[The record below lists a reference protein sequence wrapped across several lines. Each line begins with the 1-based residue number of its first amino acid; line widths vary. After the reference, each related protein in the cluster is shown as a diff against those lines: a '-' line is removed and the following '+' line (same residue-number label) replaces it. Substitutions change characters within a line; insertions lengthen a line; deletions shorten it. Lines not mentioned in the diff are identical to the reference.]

1 MNLNTLL
8 TQADSLRFKLLGIVG
23 SNEAKKKKII
33 KFLSG
38 EDWTIVDVEKEL
50 LPVQM
55 ELNSC
60 GDEVIFELGTKVKE
74 WFNSKPSKLVLT
86 NASILYHE
94 MFLKISPVGAFKYNS
109 RNKNCVLFLEDE
121 HRLAKR
127 LYHGQPGAEDY
138 YDQEINDIM
147 LVGIDEISD
156 NFTLKDTVREI
167 ITDYSKLDPDAIGR
181 LFNFEQIK
189 DVIDIDSDL
198 DESGKRKELVSS
210 YVVSKSLEKQIVE
223 FFDNLEKPNHKA
235 STVIGNYGSGKSHLI
250 GFLISLVEDPA
261 LAEVLKNE
269 TIKQIVKKQSRKFF
283 SVQFELQAGQV
294 ELKQWFFGK
303 MRQQLKAKYDIDI
316 PVFDPQQYFDDKEN
330 IATILE
336 IIKKHDPT
344 IGLLVVIDEISDF
357 LATKQKESMKADLQF
372 LRVIGQVC
380 QDQDLMFVGSM
391 QEDVFTSPKFKNVA
405 SELGRI
411 GERFQNIIIHKEDI
425 KKVISSRIVS
435 KTNEQRHKLE
445 AKLSPFADK
454 IDDVSRNINEYVDL
468 FPLTPFLLELFSDLP
483 YFEKRGVI
491 QFAMSEIKYLLNE
504 RFPYFITFEKIYD
517 ILENN
522 PNKKNLEEI
531 YDITQA
537 MNILTQKIHLLE
549 SKFHEDALKVVKGLA
564 IYSLWDKR
572 EKGATAQ
579 ELANNL
585 MLLPQKKLFSAA
597 DNISLIIKKIRDVT
611 EGEYIKTEKDA
622 STGLEY
628 FRFVTK
634 AGVDPEQKIAQK
646 TASVSDPEIEY
657 ELMTQLADILE
668 LERLEGYSDVYQDEC
683 EWRSVKSFRKGYTVF
698 AKDKSKYKPL
708 PEKDYAIVFISP
720 FVKKFKEKFASNQ
733 LTIKFV
739 IERPENIEL
748 LKEIVAI
755 KDLINNNFQKGLMVK
770 KLEGRINGYY
780 MGQNKI
786 TGLKYRL
793 VKLLMNQ
800 AECHLN
806 GKAESI
812 KSHLGH
818 ERANVP
824 EIIEEFK
831 TSVFDEPFNKAYP
844 LHPKYPIQL
853 SSANIVNSLSSIAS
867 DLTKGDFNNLSKN
880 TIQFLHNIDLLDTNN
895 YPDISQSKITA
906 KILDVL
912 NKNKKKVTDIQK
924 ELIEPLCSSQYG
936 IEPEVIHFHLVVLT
950 VIGKIFL
957 QIKGGD
963 KIDINNIKEKFKSLA
978 AFETI
983 AYAKL
988 QEDYSYDFA
997 ARLLNALGLNGNKI
1011 TLEKERLNAFKEYKE
1026 KINEIINDIKSLG
1039 DLIISLQ
1046 QKQTLHIE
1054 ISAIQN
1060 DSLTIKEIDWNALN
1074 ISNPTQFGS
1083 IESLFNPLLSKITIA
1098 ISDLKNITDAITD
1111 YQDGIHDAII
1121 YMNDAVELLENH
1133 NQLVTDNQK
1142 FDALKDFSDDVV
1154 LICSDYPTFKDRSQR
1169 NPIKGKIQQFKKSY
1183 IYDFYFK
1190 AHEKYVGKKVDW
1202 SKLSNYQA
1210 TPLFQKINHL
1220 KNITCISET
1229 KFMQMV
1235 LKWNDLGQHK
1245 CINPDLADTLQVS
1258 GRCQKCFFPKTDV
1271 KYNNIL
1277 ANLDKIEDEIK
1288 TLYDSYE
1295 KTVVKEIFEYKDNVQ
1310 YLDNDDEKKLIR
1322 SILKSKKLPTDI
1334 NHQAIAT
1341 INKLFKEIDI
1351 VEVDK
1356 DRIIRELFPKQEMAT
1371 LEDLRQRFYSLV
1383 DDLKKNKQES
1393 EIRIKLK

>member
-8 TQADSLRFKLLGIVG
+8 TQADSLRFKLFGIVG

-33 KFLSG
+33 KFLADD
-38 EDWTIVDVEKEL
+38 DWTVVDVEKEL

-60 GDEVIFELGTKVKE
+60 GDEDIFELGTKVKE

-86 NASILYHE
+86 NAGILYHE

-121 HRLAKR
+121 HRLGKR
-127 LYHGQPGAEDY
+127 LYHGQPGTEDY

-147 LVGIDEISD
+147 LIGIDEISD
-156 NFTLKDTVREI
+156 AFPPKDSVREI
-167 ITDYSKLDPDAIGR
+167 ITDYSKLETDAIGR

-189 DVIDIDSDL
+189 DVVDIDADL
-198 DESGKRKELVSS
+198 DESNKRKELVGS
-210 YVVSKSLEKQIVE
+210 YVISDSLEKQIVE
-223 FFDNLEKPNHKA
+223 FFDNLEKPNHKPN
-235 STVIGNYGSGKSHLI
+235 TIIGNYGSGKSHLI
-250 GFLISLVEDPA
+250 GFLISLVEDPT

-269 TIKQIVKKQSRKFF
+269 TIKQIAKKQSRKFF

-303 MRQQLKAKYDIDI
+303 IRQQLKVKYDIDI
-316 PVFDPQQYFDDKEN
+316 PVFDPQKDFDDKEN

-336 IIKKHDPT
+336 IIKKHDPS

-357 LATKQKESMKADLQF
+357 LATKQKEAMKADLQF

-445 AKLSPFADK
+445 VKFSPFADK
-454 IDDVSRNINEYVDL
+454 IDDVSRNIDEYVDL
-468 FPLTPFLLELFSDLP
+468 FPLTPFLLEMFSDLP

-491 QFAMSEIKYLLNE
+491 QFAMSEIKYLLNKK
-504 RFPYFITFEKIYD
+504 FPYFITFEKIYD

-531 YDITQA
+531 YDITKA
-537 MNILTQKIHLLE
+537 MNILTQKINLLE
-549 SKFHEDALKVVKGLA
+549 SKFHKDALKVVKGLA
-564 IYSLWDKR
+564 IYSLWNKR

-579 ELANNL
+579 ELANTL
-585 MLLPQKKLFSAA
+585 MLLPQKKLFSTA

-611 EGEYIKTEKDA
+611 EGEYIKTEKDE

-646 TASVSDPEIEY
+646 SASVSDPEIEY

-668 LERLEGYSDVYQDEC
+668 LERVEGCSDVYHDEC
-683 EWRSVKSFRKGYTVF
+683 EWKSVKSFRKGYIIF

-708 PEKDYAIVFISP
+708 PEKNYAIVFISP

-739 IERPENIEL
+739 IESPDTIEF

-755 KDLINNNFQKGLMVK
+755 KELINNNFQKGLMAR
-770 KLEGRINGYY
+770 KLEDRINGYY
-780 MGQNKI
+780 MGGNKI
-786 TGLKYRL
+786 FGLKQRL

-800 AECHLN
+800 AKCHLN

-844 LHPKYPIQL
+844 LHPKYSIQL
-853 SSANIVNSLSSIAS
+853 SSANIIISLSSIAS
-867 DLTKGDFNNLSKN
+867 DLTKGDFNNLSRS
-880 TIQFLHNIDLLDTNN
+880 TILFLHNIDMLDTNS
-895 YPDISQSKITA
+895 YPDISQSKIAA

-924 ELIEPLCSSQYG
+924 ELVEPLCSSQYG

-950 VIGKIFL
+950 VLGKIFL

-983 AYAKL
+983 AYAKR

-1026 KINEIINDIKSLG
+1026 KINDIIKCIKSLD
-1039 DLIISLQ
+1039 DLIINLQ

-1054 ISAIQN
+1054 INAIQN
-1060 DSLTIKEIDWNALN
+1060 DILTIKEIDWNLLN
-1074 ISNPTQFGS
+1074 ISNHTQFGS
-1083 IESLFNPLLSKITIA
+1083 IEPLFNPLLSKITIV
-1098 ISDLKNITDAITD
+1098 ISELKNITAAITE
-1111 YQDGIHDAII
+1111 YQDGIHDAIG
-1121 YMNDAVELLENH
+1121 YMNDAVELLENY
-1133 NQLVTDNQK
+1133 NQMVTDNQK
-1142 FDALKDFSDDVV
+1142 FNTLKDFRDDVV
-1154 LICSDYPTFKDRSQR
+1154 LICLDFPTFKDRSQR

-1229 KFMQMV
+1229 KFTHMV
-1235 LKWNDLGQHK
+1235 LKWNGLGQHK
-1245 CINPDLADTLQVS
+1245 CINPNLADTLQIS

-1271 KYNNIL
+1271 KYNKNL
-1277 ANLDKIEDEIK
+1277 AELDKIEDEIEA
-1288 TLYDSYE
+1288 LYDSYE
-1295 KTVVKEIFEYKDNVQ
+1295 KTIVKEIREYKDNIQ
-1310 YLDNDDEKKLIR
+1310 YLDNDEKKLIQ
-1322 SILKSKKLPTDI
+1322 SILKLKKLPTDI
-1334 NHQAIAT
+1334 NHQTIAT

-1356 DRIIRELFPKQEMAT
+1356 NRIIQGLFPKQEMAT
-1371 LEDLRQRFYSLV
+1371 LEDLRQRFYGLM
-1383 DDLKKNKQES
+1383 DELKKNKQES

>member
-33 KFLSG
+33 KFLSD
-38 EDWTIVDVEKEL
+38 EDWTVVDVEKEL
-50 LPVQM
+50 LPIQM
-55 ELNSC
+55 EMNSC
-60 GDEVIFELGTKVKE
+60 GDEVNFELGTKVKE
-74 WFNSKPSKLVLT
+74 WFNSKPSKLALT

-121 HRLAKR
+121 HRLGKR
-127 LYHGQPGAEDY
+127 LYHGQPGTEDY

-156 NFTLKDTVREI
+156 DFTPKDTVRKI
-167 ITDYSKLDPDAIGR
+167 ITDYSKLEPDAIGH

-189 DVIDIDSDL
+189 DVIDIDADL
-198 DESGKRKELVSS
+198 DERDKRKELVSS
-210 YVVSKSLEKQIVE
+210 YVISDSLEKQIVE
-223 FFDNLEKPNHKA
+223 FFNNLEKPNHKPN
-235 STVIGNYGSGKSHLI
+235 TVIGNYGSGKSHLI

-269 TIKQIVKKQSRKFF
+269 TIKQIAKKQSRKFF

-303 MRQQLKAKYDIDI
+303 IRQQLKAKYDIDI
-316 PVFDPQQYFDDKEN
+316 PVFDPQNDFDDKEN

-336 IIKKHDPT
+336 IIKKRDPS

-357 LATKQKESMKADLQF
+357 LATKQKEAMKADLQF
-372 LRVIGQVC
+372 LRVLGQVC

-411 GERFQNIIIHKEDI
+411 GERFQYIIIHKEDI
-425 KKVISSRIVS
+425 KKVISNRIVS

-445 AKLSPFADK
+445 EKLSPFAEK
-454 IDDVSRNINEYVDL
+454 IEDVSRNIDEYVDL

-504 RFPYFITFEKIYD
+504 QFPYFITFEKIYD

-531 YDITQA
+531 YDITKA
-537 MNILTQKIHLLE
+537 MNILTQKINLLE
-549 SKFHEDALKVVKGLA
+549 PKFHEDALKVVKGLA
-564 IYSLWDKR
+564 IYSLWNKR

-585 MLLPQKKLFSAA
+585 MLLPQTKLFTAS

-611 EGEYIKTEKDA
+611 EGEYIKTEKDE

-628 FRFVTK
+628 FWFVTK
-634 AGVDPEQKIAQK
+634 TGVDPEQKITQK
-646 TASVSDPEIEY
+646 AASVSDSEIEY

-668 LERLEGYSDVYQDEC
+668 LERVEGYSDVYQDEC
-683 EWRSVKSFRKGYTVF
+683 EWKSVKSFRKGYTIF
-698 AKDKSKYKPL
+698 AKDKSKYKLL

-720 FVKKFKEKFASNQ
+720 FVKEFKEKFASNQ

-755 KDLINNNFQKGLMVK
+755 KDLINNNFQKGLMAK

-780 MGQNKI
+780 VGGNKI
-786 TGLKYRL
+786 FGLKHRL

-800 AECHLN
+800 AKCHLN

-844 LHPKYPIQL
+844 LHPKYSIQL
-853 SSANIVNSLSSIAS
+853 SSANIIASLSSIAS
-867 DLTKGDFNNLSKN
+867 DLTKGDFNNLSKT
-880 TIQFLHNIDLLDTNN
+880 TILFLHNIDLLDSNS
-895 YPDISQSKITA
+895 YPDISQSKIVA

-924 ELIEPLCSSQYG
+924 ELVEPLCSSQYG

-950 VIGKIFL
+950 VLGRIFL
-957 QIKGGD
+957 QIKGGA

-1026 KINEIINDIKSLG
+1026 KINEIINDIKSLD

-1054 ISAIQN
+1054 INTIQN
-1060 DSLTIKEIDWNALN
+1060 DILTIKEIDWNALN
-1074 ISNPTQFGS
+1074 ISNHTQFGS
-1083 IESLFNPLLSKITIA
+1083 IEPLFNPILSKITIV
-1098 ISDLKNITDAITD
+1098 ISELKNITAALTE
-1111 YQDGIHDAII
+1111 YQDGIHDAIG

-1142 FDALKDFSDDVV
+1142 FDTLKDFRDDVV
-1154 LICSDYPTFKDRSQR
+1154 LICLDFPTFKDRSQR

-1229 KFMQMV
+1229 KFTHMV
-1235 LKWNDLGQHK
+1235 LKWNGLEQHK

-1271 KYNNIL
+1271 KYNKNL
-1277 ANLDKIEDEIK
+1277 AELDKIEDEIK
-1288 TLYDSYE
+1288 ALYDSYE
-1295 KTVVKEIFEYKDNVQ
+1295 NTIVKEIREYKDNVQ
-1310 YLDNDDEKKLIR
+1310 YLDNDDEKKLIQ

-1334 NHQAIAT
+1334 NHRTIAT

-1371 LEDLRQRFYSLV
+1371 IEDLRQRFYSLM
-1383 DDLKKNKQES
+1383 DELKKNKQES